1 MRSSGKKPCWC
12 SSDNKYTRTELLHKR
27 GKYRNWGIR
36 YKENK
41 QSVTRESK
49 FQSTNTNTHWY
60 AKSHLWF
67 LYVLPL
73 CARKVCVFTLCPIRC
88 VFCFLFSDRTS
99 SSLHF
104 NLLNLSF
111 FFRVLVPYPSMI
123 LLFVVLSNSII
134 GFVLIHV
141 RPHFCCHFVRI
152 NRGSDGFM
160 LIGSFIVFPLK
171 IYGLLFHTNLRQRY
185 LLLMLSSFF

>member
-1 MRSSGKKPCWC
+1 MIPLCFAFVCLESLCLYTLPYTMRFLFLIFRS
-12 SSDNKYTRTELLHKR
+12 YFEL
-27 GKYRNWGIR
+27 IA
-36 YKENK
+36 
-41 QSVTRESK
+41 
-49 FQSTNTNTHWY
+49 FQS
-60 AKSHLWF
+60 AQF
-67 LYVLPL
+67 E
-73 CARKVCVFTLCPIRC
+73 
-88 VFCFLFSDRTS
+88 
-99 SSLHF
+99 
-104 NLLNLSF
+104 F